1 MSGCETQVLRVAQD
15 DIFVLTPR
23 RQRSFEHLDDPA
35 TTPALRERSLRDI
48 RCANTVLGGAHA
60 VLAEFVRLL
69 PALGRDASL
78 LDVGTG
84 LADIPMRA
92 RLLAERRGVSL
103 MTFGV
108 DQAESLACASAAVLE
123 GSACGDAR
131 FLPFADDSVDVVIC
145 SQVLHHFEDDEIA
158 LVLRELQRVARRA
171 VIVSD
176 LRRSWVAV
184 AGFWLVTWL
193 LGFHAVSRHDGAVS
207 VLRGFTNADLADH
220 VHHATGRV
228 ANVRRHP
235 GYRLTATW
243 TPSP

>member
-1 MSGCETQVLRVAQD
+1 M
-15 DIFVLTPR
+15 LTPR

-35 TTPALRERSLRDI
+35 TTPILRERSLRDI
-48 RCANTVLGGAHA
+48 RRANTILGGAHA
-60 VLAEFVRLL
+60 VLAEFLRVL
-69 PALGRDASL
+69 PSLGRDASL

-92 RLLAERRGVSL
+92 QQQALRRGVRL
-103 MTFGV
+103 TTFGV
-108 DQAESLACASAAVLE
+108 DQAASLASACAAVLE
-123 GSACGDAR
+123 GSTCGDAR
-131 FLPFADDSVDVVIC
+131 FLPFADHSVDVVIC
-145 SQVLHHFEDDEIA
+145 SQVLHHFEDDEIIV
-158 LVLRELQRVARRA
+158 VLRELQRVARRA

-207 VLRGFTNADLADH
+207 VLRGFTNRDLADH

-228 ANVRRHP
+228 ANVRRHL